1 MKLSVLG
8 RTFARWLVTGLLLLV
23 LLLALLGAGLAYA
36 THNGH
41 GPDVAP
47 GGCPDCNHYTMV
59 TSGSATRVSPW

>member
-1 MKLSVLG
+1 MNQSLLG
-8 RTFARWLVTGLLLLV
+8 RIFAQWIVKGLLL

-47 GGCPDCNHYTMV
+47 GGCMGCNHYTMV
-59 TSGSATRVSPW
+59 TTGS